1 VPREPLAAS
10 SSSCTAGTPNTAITA
25 SPMNFSTVA
34 PCRSSVAR
42 DTSKK
47 RVMTRRNASGSLCSP
62 IAVDPVTSAKRIVTV
77 LRTTG

>member
-1 VPREPLAAS
+1 
-10 SSSCTAGTPNTAITA
+10 
-25 SPMNFSTVA
+25 MNFSTVA

-47 RVMTRRNASGSLCSP
+47 RVITRRNASGSLCSP